1 MPAAQSCCIEYPFQ
15 EGEFP
20 KGGSKAVRSQYWRM
34 DERPCIADGCPHT
47 AFRQNYCK
55 RCRRAH
61 GRVIPRGL
69 SRQEPIYL
77 GTDDADSHIPRGQL
91 IVFPD
96 LCGCLAFVTQSPNGT
111 FKARHIAGMD
121 LQRINTEMW
130 RMRLQM
136 FGANHP
142 ENEGTEYRI
151 GALLSDTQEAGP
163 DNTYVCGPN
172 ADDMV
177 ADYFDVTKLQ
187 RTVRGPVTVTFN
199 TIDMTWSVEVS
210 NVEGV

>member
-1 MPAAQSCCIEYPFQ
+1 MPAAQSRCIEYPFQ

-20 KGGSKAVRSQYWRM
+20 KGAPKAMRSQYWRGGGGA
-34 DERPCIADGCPHT
+34 CNTDGCPLT

-55 RCRRAH
+55 RCRRDH
-61 GRVIPRGL
+61 GRVIPRML
-69 SRQEPIYL
+69 SRQEPTILY
-77 GTDDADSHIPRGQL
+77 TDDADTIPRGLL
-91 IVFPD
+91 IVFPE
-96 LCGCLAFVTQSPNGT
+96 LVGCLAFVTQSPNGT

-121 LQRINTEMW
+121 LQRINPEMW

-136 FGANHP
+136 FGANDP

-177 ADYFDVTKLQ
+177 ADYFGVTKLQ
-187 RTVRGPVTVTFN
+187 RTVRGPVTATFN
-199 TIDMTWSVEVS
+199 TIEMTWSVEGP
-210 NVEGV
+210 NVEDV